1 MRSRS
6 TVQRID
12 ALILSSRVHRAR
24 AGRLYNLSMADPLYF
39 SLWFPNLR
47 LEQLQPHLVN
57 VLRQLPAPAVH
68 AATVYPLDWQ
78 QTPIFQRVYGNEST
92 GAVPPDEAA
101 AEAFEALHDDYAYEF
116 EAHWRLWMPE
126 SDGMLDTLWR
136 EQQQPLR
143 ITAFGPEFDQ
153 SCYQQQGHI
162 RIDLGLDTPF
172 LCEEI
177 ELDGEGKKHL
187 QQNVLL
193 LVALT
198 KAVEK
203 NCGAETRLLWTEGE
217 DNMAS
222 KLIARLQKN

>member
-1 MRSRS
+1 
-6 TVQRID
+6 
-12 ALILSSRVHRAR
+12 
-24 AGRLYNLSMADPLYF
+24 MADPLYF

-47 LEQLQPHLVN
+47 LEQLQTHMLT
-57 VLRQLPAPAVH
+57 VLRQLPSPQVH

-78 QTPIFQRVYGNEST
+78 QAPAFQRVYGNEST
-92 GAVPPDEAA
+92 GAVAPEEAA
-101 AEAFEALHDDYAYEF
+101 AEAFEALHDDYAYEL
-116 EAHWRLWMPE
+116 EAHWKLWMPE
-126 SDGMLDTLWR
+126 SDGLLDALWR
-136 EQQQPLR
+136 QQQCPLR

-153 SCYQQQGHI
+153 GCYQQQGHI

-172 LCEEI
+172 LCDEI
-177 ELDGEGKKHL
+177 ALDEEGKKHL

-198 KAVEK
+198 KAMEK

-222 KLIARLQKN
+222 KLIARLQKLN